1 MPAIANIVILTTKE
15 PSAVQNCLSPDKYA
29 CKTVASIMEALSVFK
44 EQSFDIVICE
54 TPEILNES
62 DLESLQS
69 FINGYEV
76 PLVSIGDLPANTPAQ
91 IISEN
96 YCEKELINRI
106 NSLVRLSNMRIELMN
121 RLETTDLYGADTG
134 NISEPPALVK
144 DANYL
149 IVGTNKSFLGDILI
163 RLGGQAHFQI
173 CRDPDLAL
181 NALYEYENVDAVIL
195 TGVGQGDSHLRLI
208 HDIRSNT
215 RLYNLP
221 MLMILETDGN
231 KDAAYVH
238 GVSDVVMFP
247 EEMPTLTT
255 RANMLV
261 RQARFRLAMLK
272 LFRSTKP
279 YPVSDGLTA
288 LYTFGFLM
296 TQLEK
301 QVTEALTRK
310 KFLSVGCLDISRLEQ
325 INEDYGYAAADQLL
339 RQVGSIIGSLV
350 RAEDLTARH
359 GEGRFVVTLPGTTKQ
374 EAEIAMQRIAGVIK
388 NTEFAAAYLED
399 RLSAEIKYAIVEPA
413 QGDTA
418 KTLLA
423 RGFDSAV

>member
-1 MPAIANIVILTTKE
+1 MPAIANIVILTNSET
-15 PSAVQNCLSPDKYA
+15 SAVQDCLSPDKYA
-29 CKTVASIMEALSVFK
+29 CKTVTGIAQAVSVLK
-44 EQSFDIVICE
+44 EQPFDIVICE
-54 TPEILNES
+54 TPEILNGG
-62 DLESLQS
+62 DIDALQNY
-69 FINGYEV
+69 INGYEI
-76 PLVSIGDLPANTPAQ
+76 PLISIGDLNVDIPAQ
-91 IISEN
+91 IISQN

-106 NSLVRLSNMRIELMN
+106 NGLVRLSNMRVELTN

-134 NISEPPALVK
+134 NITEPPALVK

-163 RLGGQAHFQI
+163 RLGGEAHFQI

-181 NALYEYENVDAVIL
+181 NALYETPDVDAVIL

-231 KDAAYVH
+231 KEAAYVH

-247 EEMPTLTT
+247 GEMPTLTT

-272 LFRSTKP
+272 LFRTTKP
-279 YPVSDGLTA
+279 YAVSDGLTA
-288 LYTFGFLM
+288 LYTYGFLM
-296 TQLEK
+296 TQLDK
-301 QVTEALTRK
+301 QVADALTRD
-310 KFLSVGCLDISRLEQ
+310 KFLSVGCLDISGLDQ
-325 INEDYGYAAADQLL
+325 INRECGYAGADQLL

-359 GEGRFVVTLPGTTKQ
+359 GEGRFVVTLPGTTSH
-374 EAEIAMQRIAGVIK
+374 EADIAMQRIAGVVK
-388 NTEFAAAYLED
+388 NTEFAAAYLEN
-399 RLSAEIKYAIVEPA
+399 RISAEIRYNIIEPIE
-413 QGDTA
+413 GDDA
-418 KTLLA
+418 RSLLA
-423 RGFDSAV
+423 RGFENSG